1 MFKIALPIL
10 GVSSSTNAESFYCGQ
25 LGFRREFAYRPDPTK
40 PDPCYMGVIRD
51 GARLVLSSFEGD
63 GPPGSRNVQI
73 YVDDAADL
81 RREFQ
86 AAGVQNVSELFDQ
99 TWGNFEFGFV
109 DPDGNRLNFAQDKK
123 GWPP

>member
-10 GVSSSTNAESFYCGQ
+10 GVSSSATAEKFYCGQ
-25 LGFRREFAYRPDPTK
+25 LGFQRRHAYRPDLAK
-40 PDPCYMGVIRD
+40 PDPCWMVVGRD

-73 YVDDAADL
+73 YVEDAAGL

-86 AAGVQNVSELFDQ
+86 AGGVPVGELFDQ
-99 TWGNFEFGFV
+99 TWGNLEFGVV
-109 DPDGNRLNFAQDKK
+109 DPDGNRLCFAQDKS
-123 GWPP
+123 G